1 MLCERLVQA
10 RDEHILQTRM
20 GSVYII
26 ISLVPQN
33 PWVTPDTIEL
43 H

>member
-10 RDEHILQTRM
+10 RDEHISQTGM
-20 GSVYII
+20 GLVYII

-33 PWVTPDTIEL
+33 PWATLDTIES

>member
-1 MLCERLVQA
+1 MLCERLAQA
-10 RDEHILQTRM
+10 QDEHMLQTGM
-20 GSVYII
+20 GSVYIA

-33 PWVTPDTIEL
+33 PWVTPDTIES